1 MTQLIERG
9 AIVPNVSS
17 RIVDIKTRLTGT
29 GSGLVDDENLI
40 RLDWANPTTIG
51 QQVDRLIKQTDDS
64 MHGVHVPLQLAEKL
78 ANDMQALLKAKN
90 TISAIQVFGVFADVS
105 PSDRFYAANTV
116 AWMIAEPDNRDQLA
130 HIRTRLAAELG
141 HRHSKRALMTL
152 HRVNLGK

>member
-1 MTQLIERG
+1 MTQTLERPQV
-9 AIVPNVSS
+9 IPNVSS
-17 RIVDIKTRLTGT
+17 RLVDIRTRVTGV
-29 GSGLVDDENLI
+29 GSGLIDNDNQI

-64 MHGVHVPLQLAEKL
+64 MHGVFVRAEDAQKL

-105 PSDRFYAANTV
+105 PSDRFFAANTV

-141 HRHSKRALMTL
+141 HRPSKRALMTL